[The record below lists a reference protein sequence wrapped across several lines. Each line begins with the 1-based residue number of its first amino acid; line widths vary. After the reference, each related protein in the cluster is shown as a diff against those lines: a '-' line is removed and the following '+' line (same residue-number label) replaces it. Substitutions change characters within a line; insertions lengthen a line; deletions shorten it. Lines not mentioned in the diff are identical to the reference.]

1 MTASHQFCTFYLGEQ
16 YFGIDVLRV
25 QEIVRHQP
33 MTRVPLAHPMIRGL
47 LNLRGQIVTAI
58 DLRCR
63 LELTPLAADGEPV
76 NIVVQTADGAVSLLV
91 DAISDV
97 LEVTAERFERPP
109 ETLQGATRD
118 LIRGVYKLS
127 DRLLIILDTDLV
139 VSLPGEASL

>member
-63 LELTPLAADGEPV
+63 LELTPLAAACEPV
-76 NIVVQTADGAVSLLV
+76 NIVVQTTDGAVSLLV

-97 LEVTAERFERPP
+97 LEVTAERFERAP
-109 ETLQGATRD
+109 ETLQGAARD

-127 DRLLIILDTDLV
+127 DQLLMILDTDLV
-139 VSLPGEASL
+139 VSLPGESSL

>member
-1 MTASHQFCTFYLGEQ
+1 MTTSHQFCTFYLGEQ
-16 YFGIDVLRV
+16 CFGIDVLRV
-25 QEIVRHQP
+25 QEIVRYQA

-63 LELTPLAADGEPV
+63 LELTPPAADCEPV
-76 NIVVQTADGAVSLLV
+76 NIVVQTADGTLSLLV

-97 LEVTAERFERPP
+97 LEVTAEQFERPP
-109 ETLQGATRD
+109 ETLQGAARD

-139 VSLPGEASL
+139 VSLPSEPSL